1 MTRHGWAFCLF
12 LLSACAASPVLD
24 PGEDM
29 GHPSAI
35 HVDTQERPP
44 PPCKRHTQS
53 DSPDVNIRLDRI
65 EDKLDL
71 LDKCLDAKEKE

>member
-1 MTRHGWAFCLF
+1 
-12 LLSACAASPVLD
+12 
-24 PGEDM
+24 M